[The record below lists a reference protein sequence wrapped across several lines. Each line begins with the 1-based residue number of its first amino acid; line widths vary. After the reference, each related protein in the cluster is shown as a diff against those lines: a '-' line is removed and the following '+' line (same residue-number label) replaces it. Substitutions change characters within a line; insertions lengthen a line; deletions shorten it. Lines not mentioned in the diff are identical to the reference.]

1 MSAAKRHAAKS
12 RCRSLISALGIL
24 LALSACKG
32 GGGTGSFVDFSSPFA
47 PPAPVSPGILTAF
60 YKQFFS
66 PAENAAAAALLTSA
80 QYARQNTRWTF
91 TDPNGAPVGPTYNSF
106 PLASSRANYAHAVG
120 LTGAGQLVVVVDTRL
135 QDTHEV
141 FAGKPLLMVGNLP
154 TGPDQSFNDHGTLVS
169 SVLAGSSSSFV
180 GVAPGANI
188 AFGLFETDAFRTIAT
203 QFALN
208 NGAVAQNNSWGFDT
222 LPIGA
227 SSFQTVFS
235 SASGAAYLAALDAYA
250 ATGVVVFAVSNDQTH
265 AHSTLME
272 ALPYVRP
279 GLESGWIAV
288 ANAVP
293 TFTGQSVSSVQLLSG
308 SCLEAARWCLLADG
322 AWTGATSVSDTSYGF
337 ATGSS
342 FGAPQVS
349 GALALLAEAFPTL
362 TPHEL
367 RVRLLASADNHFFA
381 ADDTVELA
389 TGFKKGYSFTYGLG
403 FLDIRAALLPIG
415 PTSMS
420 LANGSVQLTD
430 SPIVM
435 SGAAMGDAVTRSLAG
450 VDVGVKDA
458 LRTDFL
464 MPGASLAATTAPVSL
479 SRTMLARSLTADLTS
494 TRTAPVSAI
503 SAPFAAY
510 PGIPLEVTDPT
521 AGLGATVLLP
531 GGSTGDYGISIKRA
545 LGDGPTRLELGLK
558 LAHDQGSV
566 MGFGAT
572 DGGAGANMLALQ
584 LGLSQEIGKSGFL
597 SLSGEIGVADLGA
610 QAALSRVST
619 AAFNSVALDVGSR
632 EVFAAGDRLAFGVS
646 MPVAVTSGSAQIVL
660 PVARSAGSASFE
672 AIDLNLSPSDRQ
684 VDMRVSYQRPLA
696 PGLEMLVELVH
707 AENYGNRAGAQ
718 DTAGVLTLK
727 YAF

>member
-1 MSAAKRHAAKS
+1 MSAAERHSAKKRS
-12 RCRSLISALGIL
+12 RSLISALGIL
-24 LALSACKG
+24 LALSACKS
-32 GGGTGSFVDFSSPFA
+32 GGGTGTFVDFSSPFA

-80 QYARQNTRWTF
+80 QYALQNTSWTF
-91 TDPNGAPVGPTYNSF
+91 TDTNGTPIGPTYNSF

-120 LTGAGQLVVVVDTRL
+120 LTGAGQVVAVLDGGFRPSHETINGRVISVTGAPPVD
-135 QDTHEV
+135 
-141 FAGKPLLMVGNLP
+141 
-154 TGPDQSFNDHGTLVS
+154 DHGTKVA
-169 SVLAGSSSSFV
+169 SVVAGNSGSMI
-180 GVAPGANI
+180 GIAPGANL
-188 AFGLFETDAFRTIAT
+188 ALGYFGTNLTSADATDQAR
-203 QFALN
+203 LL
-208 NGAVAQNNSWGFDT
+208 GAVAQNNSWGFDT

-227 SSFQTVFS
+227 SSFQTIFS
-235 SASGAAYLAALDAYA
+235 SATGATYLTALDNYA

-265 AHSTLME
+265 SHSTLME

-288 ANAVP
+288 ANAAP
-293 TFTGQSVSSVQLLSG
+293 TFSGQSVSSVQLLSA

-322 AWTGATSVSDTSYGF
+322 AWTGATSASDTSYGF
-337 ATGSS
+337 GTGSS
-342 FGAPQVS
+342 FAAPQVS

-389 TGFKKGYSFTYGLG
+389 AGFKKGYSFIYGLG

-415 PTSMS
+415 STSMS
-420 LANGSVQLTD
+420 LANGTVQLTD

-464 MPGASLAATTAPVSL
+464 KPGTSLAATTAPVSL

-503 SAPFAAY
+503 SDPFAAY

-521 AGLGATVLLP
+521 GGLGATVLLP

-545 LGDGPTRLELGLK
+545 LGDGPTRLELGVK

-572 DGGAGANMLALQ
+572 DGGAGANMVALQ
-584 LGLSQEIGKSGFL
+584 LGLSQEIGRAGFL
-597 SLSGEIGVADLGA
+597 SLSGEIGVADLGT

-632 EVFAAGDRLAFGVS
+632 EVFTAGDRLALGVS

-660 PVARSAGSASFE
+660 PVSRSVGSTSFE
-672 AIDLNLSPSDRQ
+672 AIDLNLAPSDRQ